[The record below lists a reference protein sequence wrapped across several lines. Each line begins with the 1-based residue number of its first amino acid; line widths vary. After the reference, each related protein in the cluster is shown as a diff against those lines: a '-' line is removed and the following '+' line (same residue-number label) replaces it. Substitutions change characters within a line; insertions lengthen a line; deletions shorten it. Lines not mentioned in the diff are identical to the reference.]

1 MFRAAGKILGL
12 VCIVL
17 AGSVGLWVY
26 QDRFGASLQIAKL
39 EREKQA
45 LQQVVQRL
53 TDEKRVAELLVTN
66 QTMDMRR
73 GVMTTTL
80 LFVEYTKSGQSLP
93 PRSFVIEGKVAH
105 VDALV
110 IKFDHHFVQEN
121 DHLRGK
127 SIALF
132 TRIFGDKQPPNTA
145 DPIDIPGSIPDIYRD
160 ADPQVVEFE
169 QDLWKD
175 FWRLT
180 TDEAFRKEKGVR
192 VAMGQGVW
200 GMFEPDRLY
209 TITLENDGGL
219 SLTSEPLKGIYREA
233 LKAPTPSPSGRG
245 NKD

>member
-1 MFRAAGKILGL
+1 MFRAAAKILGL
-12 VCIVL
+12 VCVVL

-26 QDRFGASLQIAKL
+26 QDRFAASVQVAKL

-45 LQQVVQRL
+45 LQQVVKRL

-66 QTMDMRR
+66 QSMDPRSGAM
-73 GVMTTTL
+73 MTTL
-80 LFVEYTKSGQSLP
+80 LFVEYTKNGQSLP
-93 PRSFVIEGKVAH
+93 PRSFTIDGKLAH

-110 IKFDHHFVQEN
+110 IKFEHEFVKEN
-121 DHLRGK
+121 DALRGK

-132 TRIFGDKQPPNTA
+132 TRIFGDKQAPNTA
-145 DPIDIPGSIPDIYRD
+145 ELIDIPGSIPDIYRD
-160 ADPQVVEFE
+160 ADPRVIEFE
-169 QDLWKD
+169 QDLWKE

-209 TITLENDGGL
+209 TITLESDGGL
-219 SLTSEPLKGIYREA
+219 SLTSETLKGIYREA
-233 LKAPTPSPSGRG
+233 LK
-245 NKD
+245 KQ